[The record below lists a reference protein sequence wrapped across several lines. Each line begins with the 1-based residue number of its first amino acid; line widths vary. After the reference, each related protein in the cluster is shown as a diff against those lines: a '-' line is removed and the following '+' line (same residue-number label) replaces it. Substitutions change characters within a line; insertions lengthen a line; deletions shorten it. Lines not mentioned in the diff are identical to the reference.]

1 MNSHQHKMRWISK
14 GIAIAIFLL
23 MIILVLTILNSI
35 HFALKGANFYKMNS
49 LLITSFP
56 TAKLLF
62 NKQNL
67 IPLTVAVVLYQAV
80 ILAILFL
87 IYRIFRDISSEYTP
101 FKQIHVARLK
111 WIAGLSIAMGIC
123 SYFVVF
129 AAGAA
134 VISASL
140 QFNLDMF
147 IPSVMIYCVAL
158 ILDYGCSLQKQADE
172 TL

>member
-1 MNSHQHKMRWISK
+1 MNAHQNKMRWISK
-14 GIAIAIFLL
+14 GIAIAIFLF
-23 MIILVLTILNSI
+23 MIILVLTIVNSI
-35 HFALKGANFYKMNS
+35 HFALTGANFYKMNS

-56 TAKLLF
+56 TVQLLF

-67 IPLTVAVVLYQAV
+67 IPLTAAVVLYQVV
-80 ILAILFL
+80 ILAVLFL
-87 IYRIFRDISSEYTP
+87 IYSIFRDISNQYTP

-111 WIAGLSIAMGIC
+111 GIAGLSIAMGVC

-129 AAGAA
+129 AAGNVAA
-134 VISASL
+134 LTPL

-147 IPSVMIYCVAL
+147 VPSIMIYCVAL